1 MVLKT
6 VNAVLLLT
14 ALVGV
19 YFAIRAG
26 SQMRQLRAE
35 YGLLAAEVGSLDV
48 QPVNDDKLHLV
59 AIKTDDPL
67 DFAWQI
73 YVPGGFNLRWTER
86 VGSGSSGSSGSTTTD
101 PYFDLV
107 RVRLRQQSDGGWQ
120 IWMKHRSGS
129 SRFGVSPREA
139 KLLQRRDLLTIEQIG
154 TGGAVILDGQQVGTM
169 LRLSPRDA
177 GDSEPLL
184 EIRIGSQQAF
194 EKLDATTPTQPAAPP
209 RGSK

>member
-6 VNAVLLLT
+6 VNAGLLLT

-26 SQMRQLRAE
+26 SQMRELRAE
-35 YGLLAAEVGSLDV
+35 HRLLAVELGSLDV
-48 QPVNDDKLHLV
+48 QPENDDKLHLV

-73 YVPGGFNLRWTER
+73 YVPGGFRLKFTEK
-86 VGSGSSGSSGSTTTD
+86 VGSGSSGSSGSSTSD

-107 RVRLRQQSDGGWQ
+107 RVRLRKQPGGGWQ
-120 IWMKHRSGS
+120 IWMKYRNGS
-129 SRFGVSPREA
+129 SRFGVSPHEA
-139 KLLQRRDLLTIEQIG
+139 TLLERPDLLAVEQIG
-154 TGGAVILDGQQVGTM
+154 TAGAAVLDGQQVGTM

-177 GDSEPLL
+177 SDSEPLL
-184 EIRIGSQQAF
+184 EICIGSQQAF
-194 EKLDATTPTQPAAPP
+194 ERLKATTPPQPAAPP
-209 RGSK
+209 RG